1 MFVNT
6 LQKDL
11 TKLAEIAVGSAVVT
25 AQSVVVA
32 TLVLIANL

>member
-11 TKLAEIAVGSAVVT
+11 AKLAEIAVGTTVVAT
-25 AQSVVVA
+25 QSVVIGVM
-32 TLVLIANL
+32 VLIANL